1 MKNVYLIT
9 GGAGFIGSHIAEA
22 LVNQGAKVRIIDNL
36 STGKLDNINSFANK
50 VEFVKGDIRDLD
62 LLIKITKDV
71 KMIFHEA
78 ALPSVPRSIDDPI
91 SSNANNIDG
100 TLNVLYAAKANGV
113 RRVVYAASSSAYG
126 DSEAL
131 PKKETMKPNPLS
143 PYAITKYTGEL
154 YCKVFYKIYGL
165 ETISL
170 RYFNVF
176 GSRQDPNSQYAA
188 VIPKFIMAYLSGKS
202 PTIYG
207 DGEQSRDFTYI
218 DNVVN
223 ANLLAAEAEEIHG
236 ETINIAC
243 GKRITI
249 NQLSDIIKDELKS
262 SIEPVYTNERTGDV
276 KHSLADIT
284 LAKHLINYEPVVGVY
299 EGLKRTVEYFKENGK
314 KQIKNP

>member
-22 LVNQGAKVRIIDNL
+22 LVNRGAKVRIIDNL

-299 EGLKRTVEYFKENGK
+299 EGLKRTVEYFKK
-314 KQIKNP
+314 KWEKAE